1 MLKKSGL
8 GRGLDS
14 LIPQVKVETEP
25 MPGSGID
32 KLESQLVHLA
42 ISEGH
47 VIKIPLNS
55 IVANQFQPREDFDQE
70 KLNELV
76 ESIKEKGIIQP
87 VLVRKKGE
95 ANSEAYEL
103 IAGERRFRAAKKA
116 GLTEIPAI
124 VRDANNEESL
134 ELALIENIQ
143 RSNLNPMEEAKAYRK
158 LMESFGLNQDELSKK
173 VGKERSTVANTLR
186 LLKLPEEIQKA
197 ITEEKI
203 TYGHGRAL
211 LGLTTEVE
219 QLMVYGKII
228 LKNLSVRDTEQ
239 IVQKAN
245 RQGGIR
251 LKPIVE
257 KSKDPFLFQYEE
269 SLKRFFGTQVKIN
282 TRGKGGHIE
291 IEYYSKDDLV
301 RIIECFPGSTTNVS

>member
-14 LIPQVKVETEP
+14 LIPQGKIEIEP

-32 KLESQLVHLA
+32 KLEAQIVHMP
-42 ISEGH
+42 INGVH
-47 VIKIPLNS
+47 VVKIPLNS
-55 IVANQFQPREDFDQE
+55 IIANKLQPREDFDQA
-70 KLNELV
+70 KLDELA
-76 ESIKEKGIIQP
+76 ESVKEKGIIQP
-87 VLVRKKGE
+87 VLVRRNGE
-95 ANSEAYEL
+95 SYEL

-116 GLTEIPAI
+116 GLTDIPAI
-124 VRDANNEESL
+124 VKDVDNEESL

-143 RSNLNPMEEAKAYRK
+143 RDDLNPMEEAKAYRK

-173 VGKERSTVANTLR
+173 VGKERSTLANTLR

-197 ITEEKI
+197 LTEEKI

-211 LGLTTEVE
+211 LGLKTEVE

-228 LKNLSVRDTEQ
+228 LKNLSVRDVER
-239 IVQKAN
+239 IVQSAN
-245 RQGGIR
+245 RRGGIR
-251 LKPIVE
+251 LKSVKE

-269 SLKRFFGTQVKIN
+269 SLKRFLGTQVKICPK
-282 TRGKGGHIE
+282 GKGGHIE
-291 IEYYSKDDLV
+291 IDYYSKDDLS
-301 RIIECFPGSTTNVS
+301 RILDTLDININ